1 MNGSSVLWQA
11 IAGHRADLVRAAALS
26 VGHQAGEAA
35 VPVLIGVVVDRAIA
49 PRDAGAL
56 AEWLV
61 VLAAVFCAFSLS
73 YRFSARFARRAIER
87 SAHDVRVAVAARV
100 LDARGGVDAG
110 RRSGEL
116 LTLASQDADRV
127 GMAAQAVVM
136 AAGVASALTVTAVVL
151 VGISWMLGALV
162 LVGLPVLTWALHR
175 VGRPLHERAGAEQAG
190 IAAAAAVAADLIGG
204 LRILKGIGAEAAG
217 AAQYRVESRRA
228 LRSALSAARVE
239 SLYEGATVL
248 LSGGFLALVAL
259 VAAGLAMDG
268 TISVGELIAAVGL
281 TQFLAGPLIRLS
293 WAGRL
298 LIEARASAQRVAG
311 LLAAEP
317 AVVGGTAPVPSG
329 PGSLRLAGVAAG
341 PVRDLTLDV
350 PAGSI
355 VGIAA
360 TEPASALALL
370 DALGRRTDPD
380 AGTITLDGAPLAD
393 LDLHEALGAV
403 TVVPH
408 ESELFEGT
416 LADNVAAAARNGSR
430 LAPAL
435 RAAAVHEVAEAIP
448 DGLDGSVGER
458 GRLLSG
464 GQRQRVALAR
474 ALAAD
479 PPVLVLHDP
488 TTAVDPATEAA
499 ICAGLRS
506 LRAGRTTVLV
516 ATSAALLSIADHVVL
531 VDGGAV
537 TAEGT
542 HAELVATNPRYREVV
557 L

>member
-1 MNGSSVLWQA
+1 LNGSSVLWQA

-56 AEWLV
+56 AGWLV

-87 SAHDVRVAVAARV
+87 SAHDVRVEVAARV

-116 LTLASQDADRV
+116 LTLASQDANRV

-136 AAGVASALTVTAVVL
+136 ASGVASALTVTAVVL

-162 LVGLPVLTWALHR
+162 LVGLPALTWALHR

-190 IAAAAAVAADLIGG
+190 IAAAAA
-204 LRILKGIGAEAAG
+204 G
-217 AAQYRVESRRA
+217 AARYRVESRRA

-329 PGSLRLAGVAAG
+329 PGSLRLTGLAAG
-341 PVRDLTLDV
+341 PVRDLTLQV

-380 AGTITLDGAPLAD
+380 AGAITLDGAPLAE

-430 LAPAL
+430 LEPAL

-448 DGLDGSVGER
+448 GGLDGSVGER

-499 ICAGLRS
+499 ICAGLRA

-531 VDGGAV
+531 IDGGEV

-542 HAELVATNPRYREVV
+542 HAELVEANPRYREVV